1 MEADKERE
9 DALAKL
15 AEEGAAE
22 DESDARRNCGINYSM

>member
-22 DESDARRNCGINYSM
+22 DEAMRAEIAE